1 MINPNNQALIDAAK
15 KALVLA
21 DNVNDSNKLKADEI
35 AAFVLATLSTNGR
48 LILADPS
55 GRDPKNIAAFLG
67 QVTAQK
73 AFFKYC
79 SDQTAFQDF
88 LETDSKLRPLIICER
103 IEALTPQVQSLLGE
117 ALRREENKCVLL
129 VGLVDSR
136 AEAENLCEPLRVAFA
151 GLLDLESMP
160 FENVKAQIEGLATES
175 RTIPNVMETWAHLTA
190 SILSPRPALADA
202 IANLAESIPSVDSQ
216 AIMTPPR
223 IEFNKQLDA
232 IVATYRSLLG
242 QDTDLIKPADLPRD
256 LCIWVLAHRLL
267 RIDSAGKTN
276 VAVVMGAHKSLSD
289 RRAHKSKDVTSSHS
303 VPPADL
309 VQAVKVCR
317 DILAYLNQ
325 EVIGR
330 GDGEGGDGPD
340 LREKNE
346 KGEPINVP
354 NVPGKGIGTVRLIL
368 TALFSQGH
376 ILFEDYPGTG
386 KSFMVEKLSECLY
399 DDRVEVGIDIRAF
412 RRIQCVPD
420 LMPSDITGFE
430 ALGARG
436 MAFKPGP
443 IFSYFLLLDEIN
455 RTTPKVQSALLEA
468 MAEKRVSI
476 GNHRYDL
483 GCVFFVLATQNPL
496 DRVGTYELPAASLDR
511 FIFKRRLQPVSPT
524 AFSEIV
530 FKQTQTDKEKEFS
543 APRISISELSKA
555 IETVQKYGNDEK
567 RLNKELLEPLIHQI
581 CEVVQEH
588 IVGGVYK
595 KGEKNEEKIPE
606 DNFLKEGSKPSPRS
620 AQKIISALKS
630 LAFIEAVEKGNLDN
644 IKITEKHLQSI
655 APDYFSHRIF
665 PKNEDMEL
673 PERNA
678 LVNNII
684 REAISRWRG
693 NSKKA

>member
-1 MINPNNQALIDAAK
+1 MSNPNYQTLIDAAK

-21 DNVNDSNKLKADEI
+21 DHLHDSNKLKADEI
-35 AAFVLATLSTNGR
+35 SAFVLATLSTNGR

-55 GRDPKNIAAFLG
+55 GRDPKNIASFLEQLSG
-67 QVTAQK
+67 QK

-88 LETDSKLRPLIICER
+88 LETDSKLRPLILCER
-103 IEALTPQVQSLLGE
+103 IEALTPQAQSLLGE
-117 ALRREENKCVLL
+117 ALRREENKGTIL

-136 AEAENLCEPLRVAFA
+136 AEAENLSEPLRVAFA
-151 GLLDLESMP
+151 GLLDLDSVP
-160 FENVKAQIEGLATES
+160 FETVKAQLEGHIAES
-175 RTIPNVMETWAHLTA
+175 LNIPNVRESWTQLAA
-190 SILSPRPALADA
+190 SIPSTRPKLADA

-223 IEFNKQLDA
+223 IEFIKQLDA
-232 IVATYRSLLG
+232 IVATYRNLLG
-242 QDTDLIKPADLPRD
+242 QDTDLTKPADLPRD
-256 LCIWVLAHRLL
+256 LCVWVLAHRLI

-276 VAVVMGAHKSLSD
+276 VAVVMGAHKGLSD
-289 RRAHKSKDVTSSHS
+289 KRIHKTKEISSS
-303 VPPADL
+303 DL
-309 VQAVKVCR
+309 DQAVKVCR

-330 GDGEGGDGPD
+330 GDGESGDGPD
-340 LREKNE
+340 LGDIDKNG
-346 KGEPINVP
+346 KSA
-354 NVPGKGIGTVRLIL
+354 KGIGTVRLIL

-399 DDRVEVGIDIRAF
+399 DDIVEVGIDIRAF

-468 MAEKRVSI
+468 MAEKRVTI

-496 DRVGTYELPAASLDR
+496 DNVGTYELPAAQLDR
-511 FIFKRRLQPVSPT
+511 FIFKRRLQPVSNK
-524 AFSEIV
+524 AFSDIV
-530 FKQTQTDKEKEFS
+530 FKQTKTDSANKLS
-543 APRISISELSKA
+543 APKIPISELSKA
-555 IETVQKYGNDEK
+555 IETVQKFGNEEN
-567 RLNKELLEPLIHQI
+567 RLNEKLLNPLIHQI
-581 CEVVQEH
+581 CDVVQEH
-588 IVGGVYK
+588 ITLTTKEGK
-595 KGEKNEEKIPE
+595 KIPADKIPE
-606 DNFLKEGSKPSPRS
+606 NDRLKEGSKPSPRS

-630 LAFIEAVEKGNLDN
+630 LAFIEAVENGNLDN
-644 IKITEKHLQSI
+644 IQINERHLQSI
-655 APDYFSHRIF
+655 AQDYFSHRIF
-665 PKNEDMEL
+665 PKNDEMEL

-678 LVNNII
+678 LVNKII
-684 REAISRWRG
+684 REAISRWRA
-693 NSKKA
+693 NLKTQA

>member
-1 MINPNNQALIDAAK
+1 MSNPNNQALIDAAK
-15 KALVLA
+15 KALILA

-35 AAFVLATLSTNGR
+35 AAFVLATLSTNGC

-55 GRDPKNIAAFLG
+55 GRDPKNIAGFLE

-88 LETDSKLRPLIICER
+88 LETDSKLRPLILCER

-117 ALRREENKCVLL
+117 ALRREENKGVLL

-136 AEAENLCEPLRVAFA
+136 AEAENLSEPLRVSFA
-151 GLLDLESMP
+151 GLLDLESVP
-160 FENVKAQIEGLATES
+160 FEAVKAQLEGLAKES
-175 RTIPNVMETWAHLTA
+175 LTIPNVKETWAHLAA
-190 SILSPRPALADA
+190 SITSPRPVLADA

-223 IEFNKQLDA
+223 IEFIKQLNA

-242 QDTDLIKPADLPRD
+242 QDTDLIKPADLPRN

-289 RRAHKSKDVTSSHS
+289 RRARQSKEVTSS
-303 VPPADL
+303 DL
-309 VQAVKVCR
+309 DQAVKVCR

-330 GDGEGGDGPD
+330 GDGPTGDGPD
-340 LREKNE
+340 IGN
-346 KGEPINVP
+346 GE
-354 NVPGKGIGTVRLIL
+354 KGIGTVRLIL

-399 DDRVEVGIDIRAF
+399 DDIVEVGIDIRAF

-455 RTTPKVQSALLEA
+455 RTTAKVQSAMLEA
-468 MAEKRVSI
+468 MAEKRVTI

-496 DRVGTYELPAASLDR
+496 DNVGTYPLPAAQLDR
-511 FIFKRRLQPVSPT
+511 FIFKRRLQPVDNKF
-524 AFSEIV
+524 FSEIV
-530 FKQTQTDKEKEFS
+530 FKQTKTESANKLS
-543 APRISISELSKA
+543 APKIPISELSKA
-555 IETVQKYGNDEK
+555 IETVQEFGNHK
-567 RLNKELLEPLIHQI
+567 TRLNEELLNPLIHQI
-581 CEVVQEH
+581 CEVVQER
-588 IVGGVYK
+588 ITGETKEGK
-595 KGEKNEEKIPE
+595 KIQIPE
-606 DNFLKEGSKPSPRS
+606 NDRLIEGSKPSPRS

-630 LAFIEAVEKGNLDN
+630 LVFIEAVEKGNLNN
-644 IKITEKHLQSI
+644 IQITEKHLQSI
-655 APDYFSHRIF
+655 AQDYFSHRIF
-665 PKNEDMEL
+665 PKNEEMEL

-684 REAISRWRG
+684 REAIARWQA
-693 NSKKA
+693 NLNKA